1 MHPGADV
8 KGVVPADY
16 LPDQQGGQP
25 EGKGDDHLLH
35 AAVHRPVYPGK
46 QRGRSRHAPH
56 GFPSEQ
62 PHQGVV
68 QVVVEI
74 RLLSQCNDHLHQDE
88 AGNILYAQP
97 GKQRN
102 VLEQHGDARENHRQQ
117 APQPQSR
124 QNLPDHVG
132 GGPLQLEE
140 VRVKVPAQIG
150 GAQPQHKAVEG
161 HVKQVG
167 QVGRAACEKK
177 RGQIDQQEHRM
188 VQQAV
193 LWQCFHVPLP
203 PQIAGL
209 HQNFVD
215 LRQRIR
221 RTGIN
226 QRVTPEQHQIV
237 HAVRHY
243 GEHLTAAREGG
254 LVAFPRPGLQVRGR
268 LIGYLVIHQVHRFIV
283 GVAIAF
289 HPTAALCPGDGLG
302 ELVPVDPSIG
312 QGYVRR
318 FVPLFLQNLRKMYRV
333 RRFRPSGGR
342 AASKDIQDRQKD
354 AHRHGGA
361 SRRFS
366 QVRPAVC
373 PLRLVLFPELLRR
386 SGVQGMDSPVEC
398 APGGQ
403 NQVDGKQD
411 AVAGHGEGHPVRAG
425 IHPGQEVH
433 GRHAGEDRR
442 HVHPH
447 KADGLFRVG
456 AVLVEEVDVVPPV
469 PLSSNGRRTDAGGG
483 FFEFH
488 IGHPGQMHGL
498 LGHPVGAEQVDR
510 HQENG
515 KQDTDRLGIHDRSR
529 LSYAK
534 IIKKAALKVKAF
546 SRSGTY
552 RSFQKKRQKAVPFLT
567 QLFAVLGR

>member
-1 MHPGADV
+1 M
-8 KGVVPADY
+8 
-16 LPDQQGGQP
+16 
-25 EGKGDDHLLH
+25 
-35 AAVHRPVYPGK
+35 
-46 QRGRSRHAPH
+46 
-56 GFPSEQ
+56 
-62 PHQGVV
+62 
-68 QVVVEI
+68 
-74 RLLSQCNDHLHQDE
+74 
-88 AGNILYAQP
+88 
-97 GKQRN
+97 
-102 VLEQHGDARENHRQQ
+102 
-117 APQPQSR
+117 
-124 QNLPDHVG
+124 
-132 GGPLQLEE
+132 
-140 VRVKVPAQIG
+140 
-150 GAQPQHKAVEG
+150 
-161 HVKQVG
+161 
-167 QVGRAACEKK
+167 
-177 RGQIDQQEHRM
+177 
-188 VQQAV
+188 
-193 LWQCFHVPLP
+193 
-203 PQIAGL
+203 
-209 HQNFVD
+209 
-215 LRQRIR
+215 
-221 RTGIN
+221 T
-226 QRVTPEQHQIV
+226 
-237 HAVRHY
+237 
-243 GEHLTAAREGG
+243 
-254 LVAFPRPGLQVRGR
+254 FPRPRLQVRGR

-283 GVAIAF
+283 GVAIAL
-289 HPTAALCPGDGLG
+289 HPTAALCPGDGPG
-302 ELVPVDPSIG
+302 ELVPVDPPIG

-318 FVPLFLQNLRKMYRV
+318 FVPLFLQNLRKMHRV
-333 RRFRPSGGR
+333 RRLRPAGGR

-354 AHRHGGA
+354 AHRHGDT
-361 SRRFS
+361 SRRLP

-386 SGVQGMDSPVEC
+386 SGVQGMDSPVER

-403 NQVDGKQD
+403 NQVDGKQNP
-411 AVAGHGEGHPVRAG
+411 VAGHGKGQAVRIG

-552 RSFQKKRQKAVPFLT
+552 RAFQKKRQKAVPFLT
-567 QLFAVLGR
+567 QLFAVFGG